1 MTRKLRVGVIGA
13 GIAARHMVGYD
24 WNKDLFEVPVLC
36 SLDENR
42 GRDLCAKHGIAEYTQ
57 NADELFARDDL
68 DIIDVSTPPGS
79 HFEFCRKSIQ
89 SGKHVICEKPLF
101 GSIAEVDE
109 MSRIVAG
116 SNGKKLMPIFQY
128 RYGTGLQKLKR
139 LINLG
144 LAGRPF
150 LTTIETHWWRGP
162 DYYAVPWRG
171 KWKSELGGG
180 LLGHA
185 IHAHDMLNYVH
196 GACAEVFSYGATLVN
211 PIEVEDTA
219 AISIKMQNGS
229 LATLSM
235 TLGSRKEI
243 SRLRFCF
250 EDLVAESII
259 EPYTMGRDPWT
270 FVAGNEEHQKRV
282 DDALA
287 GYEPEED
294 GYTRQFELFY
304 RSVVDG
310 GEPPVTLQDAR
321 NSLELVTAAY
331 HSQRTGR
338 PTQMPITAEHPLY
351 RSWLPEEERRIVT
364 MA

>member
-13 GIAARHMVGYD
+13 GIAARHLAGFG
-24 WNKDLFEVPVLC
+24 WNKELFEVPVLC
-36 SLDENR
+36 SLDEER
-42 GRDLCAKHGIAEYTQ
+42 GRALCEEYGIAEYTQ
-57 NADELFARDDL
+57 DADSLFARDDL
-68 DIIDVSTPPGS
+68 DIIDISTPPSS
-79 HFEFCRKSIQ
+79 HFELCRKGIE

-109 MSRIVAG
+109 MGRILARFPG
-116 SNGKKLMPIFQY
+116 RKLMPIFQY
-128 RYGTGLQKLKR
+128 RYGSGLQKLKL
-139 LINLG
+139 LIERG
-144 LAGRPF
+144 LAGKPF

-171 KWKSELGGG
+171 KWASELGGG

-196 GACAEVFSYGATLVN
+196 GPCAEVFSYGATLVN

-219 AISIKMQNGS
+219 ALSVKMQNGS

-250 EDLVAESII
+250 NDLVAESII

-270 FVAGNEEHQKRV
+270 FVAGTEEHQARI
-282 DDALA
+282 DAALA
-287 GYEPEED
+287 GYVPGED
-294 GYTRQFELFY
+294 GYTRQFELFHKAI
-304 RSVVDG
+304 VEDK
-310 GEPPVTLQDAR
+310 EPPVTLPDAR
-321 NSLELVTAAY
+321 NSLELVTAA
-331 HSQRTGR
+331 
-338 PTQMPITAEHPLY
+338 
-351 RSWLPEEERRIVT
+351 
-364 MA
+364 